1 MEVYNRHNAQTGR
14 VERIEV
20 RDIIA
25 PHGSAAPFDFNLAG
39 LGGAFGGHA
48 PSGHSGAGLFGS
60 GTGLFGGIKNLLP
73 GIGGELGGLLKNF
86 GLNISLGDLETEDII
101 LMLILYL
108 MYRESGDIELL
119 IALGAMLFL

>member
-1 MEVYNRHNAQTGR
+1 VEPFNRHNAQTGR
-14 VERIEV
+14 VERIEI

-25 PHGSAAPFDFNLAG
+25 PPGSVAPFDFNVARFN
-39 LGGAFGGHA
+39 GAAEAHA
-48 PSGHSGAGLFGS
+48 PNPGLSGLFGS
-60 GTGLFGGIKNLLP
+60 GSGLLGGLKNLIP
-73 GIGGELGGLLKNF
+73 GIGGDLGGFFKNL
-86 GLNISLGDLETEDII
+86 GLNISLGSLETEDII